1 MPDSAAPL
9 LIGKS
14 NAMATT
20 RQVISVLAGSPS
32 SVLISGES
40 GTGKELVAQAL
51 HLQGPRRQNQFVP
64 INCGGIP
71 KDLLESE
78 LFGHRKGAFTG
89 AVADRKGRFEIAHGG
104 TLFLDEIGDLP
115 LEMQVKLLRALQE
128 RRIEP
133 LGAHRSID
141 VDVRIISATHKNLE
155 EEVSAGR
162 FREDLFYR
170 LNVLPVQLA
179 ALRDRREDIHDL
191 LIFFAKKHSP
201 KGSRP
206 LTFTPGLISALE
218 GYSWPGN
225 IRELS
230 NLVDR
235 FSTLFAG
242 QELNLNDI
250 PDWLL
255 PKELRAQKSNGQS
268 GKHGAGPALAPISP
282 VNGHAI
288 NVNSPSSSEPDIL
301 QMVQEIR
308 GDHNDYALDETAH
321 DPGNGQAKNGF
332 DMLHPNGISLKDRMT
347 EIERSY
353 IGQALERTQWNVS
366 QTARLLGLQRT
377 TLIEKLNKYG
387 FRKEGDRYQD

>member
-1 MPDSAAPL
+1 
-9 LIGKS
+9 
-14 NAMATT
+14 MATV

-51 HLQGPRRQNQFVP
+51 HLQGPRRQSQFVP

-141 VDVRIISATHKNLE
+141 IDVRIISATHKNLE
-155 EEVSAGR
+155 QEVNTGR

-170 LNVLPVQLA
+170 LNVLPVHLA

-191 LIFFAKKHSP
+191 LIFFARKHSP

-218 GYSWPGN
+218 RYSWPGN

-235 FSTLFAG
+235 FSTLFPG

-255 PKELRAQKSNGQS
+255 PKELSAQKS
-268 GKHGAGPALAPISP
+268 
-282 VNGHAI
+282 NGHAI
-288 NVNSPSSSEPDIL
+288 NVNPRSSAEPDIL

-308 GDHNDYALDETAH
+308 GNHDDYEPNAPAH
-321 DPGNGQAKNGF
+321 AGNGQARNGF
-332 DMLHPNGISLKDRMT
+332 DRLHPDGISLKDRMT

-353 IGQALERTQWNVS
+353 ISQALERTQWNVS

-387 FRKEGDRYQD
+387 FKKDDDRYRD